1 VKLNVHIPWR
11 RVLWIVAILVPV
23 AAVGTILWLSTR
35 DLSRY
40 QAKLTDQIRKVT
52 GRELKAKVPLS
63 VKLGKE
69 PALVAEGLTLSNA
82 EWAKRPELAR
92 VRRITMYLDPFS
104 LFLGEAKVS
113 RVILEGADILVE
125 QNEAGDTNLEMLP
138 PPDGSGPH
146 AGENRSLRI
155 KTNPAFPWINTIEV
169 RDSTLTINE
178 GQGRPLVTLDVASA
192 SFKSNAPN
200 QPLQVEAKLGAP
212 RATPLEIAGTLG
224 SFDGWLRGLPGNIDV
239 QGGFG
244 GGKIAI
250 KGSVG
255 SKGTNLQ
262 ITSEGPDVAAFGPY
276 VRLPLPSGG
285 PYVLSSKASTQR
297 SGLKVEVLQ
306 LKVGQSD
313 LTGEALF
320 RVDRSGTST
329 ITVNVDVNKID
340 LAGLKAA
347 PAPAAPAGAVP
358 ASRRVLPSTPF
369 TASWLGRNTLSVT
382 ARVGELSGLSAKV
395 ANGSV
400 TLTSGEKRFTFRGA
414 ASIGNGS
421 ASFDLVYDPAGRY
434 GMTTLTG
441 SATRVPMNDLGAL
454 LGFDLGLNDAVG
466 DIDLKLRGGGRSAA
480 AALNG
485 ASGTIEFGFAKG
497 TWPAD
502 GLTGWPG
509 EPMRLLNANEG
520 GAAFNCLAGRFEV
533 GAGVANLRRLVVD
546 TPRATWIGGGYLSLR
561 NEGWEFIVA
570 PEARDAHG
578 VPLATPIRLK
588 GGTGRAVSGALDPGL
603 SKLLIGAGAVPSLTG
618 SYNQIA
624 KQQPSA
630 NACALLAP
638 RVDGMRPGLRAQL
651 PTPTNPERER
661 ANRRAQGAAPS
672 R

>member
-1 VKLNVHIPWR
+1 VRFSNSWR
-11 RVLWIVAILVPV
+11 RLLWIVAILAPV
-23 AAVGTILWLSTR
+23 AAVGTILWLTTH

-40 QAKLTDQIRKVT
+40 QAKLTEQIRKVT
-52 GRELKAKVPLS
+52 GRELKARMPLS
-63 VKLGKE
+63 VKLGRE

-82 EWAKRPELAR
+82 EWAKQPELAR
-92 VRRITMYLDPFS
+92 VRRITLYLDPLS
-104 LFLGEAKVS
+104 LFLGEAKVA
-113 RVILEGADILVE
+113 RVVLEGADILVE
-125 QNEAGDTNLEMLP
+125 ENEAGDTNLEMLP

-178 GQGRPLVTLDVASA
+178 GQGRPAVTLEVASA
-192 SFKSNAPN
+192 SFTAKAPN
-200 QPLQVEAKLGAP
+200 QPLQVEAKLGVP
-212 RATPLEIAGTLG
+212 HATPLEIAGTLG

-250 KGSVG
+250 KGSIG

-262 ITSEGPDVAAFGPY
+262 ITSEGPDVAVLGPY
-276 VRLPLPSGG
+276 VRLPVPSGG
-285 PYVLSSKASTQR
+285 PYVLSSKVLTQR
-297 SGLKVEVLQ
+297 SGLKVEVPQ
-306 LKVGQSD
+306 LKVGPSE

-320 RVDRSGTST
+320 RVDRGGTST
-329 ITVNVDVNKID
+329 LTVNVDANKID
-340 LAGLKAA
+340 LASLKAV
-347 PAPAAPAGAVP
+347 PAPTPANAVP
-358 ASRRVLPSTPF
+358 ASRRVLPSMPF

-382 ARVGELSGLSAKV
+382 VRVGELSGLSAKV

-400 TLTSGEKRFTFRGA
+400 SLSSSAKRFTFRGA

-421 ASFDLVYDPAGRY
+421 ASFDLGYDPAGRH
-434 GMTTLTG
+434 GMTTLTA
-441 SATRVPMNDLGAL
+441 SASRVPMNDLGAM
-454 LGFDLGLNDAVG
+454 LGFDLGVKDAVG

-485 ASGTIEFGFAKG
+485 AGGTVEFSVGKG
-497 TWPAD
+497 VWPAD

-509 EPMRLLNANEG
+509 EPVRLLNANDA

-533 GAGVANLRRLVVD
+533 SAGVANLRRLVVD

-570 PEARDAHG
+570 PEARDSHG

-603 SKLLIGAGAVPSLTG
+603 SKLLIGGGPVPSVTG

-624 KQQPSA
+624 KQQPNG

-638 RVDGMRPGLRAQL
+638 RIDGMRPGLRAQL
-651 PTPTNPERER
+651 PTPSKPERER
-661 ANRRAQGAAPS
+661 HRRTHGASPS
-672 R
+672 HSR